1 MAQWGPALALL
12 VSLQSVPD
20 DKVDPEL
27 EQTLKKAMIDSDMD
41 FSPPAM
47 LIHVYNTHVP
57 SAHVT
62 HALVYRAS
70 SLSTKVR
77 LLLKQHFLQLEY
89 TQLAFREAMLSAI
102 RYVAHVR
109 GAVRAEARR
118 VGASMRAADLEAL
131 AIHACE
137 QSRRGDPYTSVDPD
151 YAMLLFY
158 YAVKRDHPDLFK
170 CEWKGSAMYMYA
182 ADGTPVLHSRN
193 SVTRRMSVGAVLT
206 DDEPVS
212 NIEHSCTFT
221 LGGVLRMLCVN
232 PEGEGMELVLSKNPS
247 TLHMDGTVVKHF
259 KLTPVEGK
267 VTGLAVSTGTLSWT
281 TDGGKSCEVRIYVD
295 EAGEIVFEEPSSS
308 PPIS

>member
-20 DKVDPEL
+20 DQVDPEL

-41 FSPPAM
+41 FSPSAM
-47 LIHVYNTHVP
+47 LIHVYKTHVP

-77 LLLKQHFLQLEY
+77 LLLKQHVLQLEY
-89 TQLAFREAMLSAI
+89 SKLPFREAMLSAI
-102 RYVAHVR
+102 RYVAHVK
-109 GAVRAEARR
+109 GARAEARR

-137 QSRRGDPYTSVDPD
+137 QSRRGDPYASVDPD

-158 YAVKRDHPDLFK
+158 YAVKRDNPNLFA

-182 ADGTPVLHSRN
+182 ADGTPVLHSCN
-193 SVTRRMSVGAVLT
+193 SVTRRTSVGAVLT

-221 LGGVLRMLCVN
+221 LGGMLRMLCVN
-232 PEGEGMELVLSKNPS
+232 PEGEGMELVLSKNSS

-259 KLTPVEGK
+259 QLTPVEGK
-267 VTGLAVSTGTLSWT
+267 VTGLTVSIQDEVGTLSWAT
-281 TDGGKSCEVRIYVD
+281 TGGSSEVRVYLD
-295 EAGEIVFEEPSSS
+295 EADEIVFADASSS
-308 PPIS
+308 TS